1 MLERNLVQSG
11 EALRQI
17 LGLVTLQAVYPEIGK
32 PYYIANSSIDT
43 IALLEYPSSDISPEK
58 GSTTLRWWTWSQCI
72 RTLSVLHFEVTI
84 LYTSNQPLYQEIS
97 AKSSQLYEL
106 GLSLSTIAKK
116 LNVDEKT
123 VSKAIRWAKES

>member
-1 MLERNLVQSG
+1 MPNRLNYTPFSIYVKAVFNLTHINNSTIPINQDVWHKLLILWNMY
-11 EALRQI
+11 AL
-17 LGLVTLQAVYPEIGK
+17 K
-32 PYYIANSSIDT
+32 
-43 IALLEYPSSDISPEK
+43 
-58 GSTTLRWWTWSQCI
+58 WWTWSQCI

-97 AKSSQLYEL
+97 TKSSQLYEL